1 MSKAPSSYFSAQQS
15 INARLREQQVHRENS
30 SRFAHCLATAQ
41 TTGWGEFNL
50 ADAITF
56 DAPFIKR
63 PSFTSGA
70 SLLDDDEA
78 AKLRDTRY
86 PRVSA
91 VVKSW
96 DVNPKGLYLGA
107 WVLVTVEDRSALVE
121 PTVFD
126 PDPNYTI
133 VHDFVFLGVAI
144 KMLPTFKPG
153 DEADR

>member
-1 MSKAPSSYFSAQQS
+1 MKAPNGYFSPAQA
-15 INARLREQQVHRENS
+15 INARMRDQQVNRENS
-30 SRFAHCLATAQ
+30 SRFAHCLATAT
-41 TTGWGEFNL
+41 TTGWGEFNME
-50 ADAITF
+50 DAITF

-78 AKLRDTRY
+78 AKLRDTRF

-91 VVKSW
+91 VVKTW
-96 DVNPKGLYLGA
+96 DISPKGLYLGA
-107 WVLVTVEDRSALVE
+107 WVLVTVEDRSALIE
-121 PTVFD
+121 PTIPD
-126 PDPNYTI
+126 TDPNYTI

-153 DEADR
+153 DEGQR